1 MIATQIEEDI
11 KKLTNI
17 LKSMNE
23 TKKSY
28 DHLWN
33 KRAELISQLS
43 ELNELL
49 NSPTPASSQDGE

>member
-11 KKLTNI
+11 KKITNI
-17 LKSMNE
+17 LKSMSGTE
-23 TKKSY
+23 ESY
-28 DHLWN
+28 GRLWN

-49 NSPTPASSQDGE
+49 NSPTPASSQSGE